1 VFCLL
6 YLRLTFLAALTP
18 FNAATAAMVPCACAR
33 LISMTNPGEDAGQT
47 PSSDSSGSGSE
58 PASSGYEAP
67 SIEQS
72 QQQPS
77 QPEESQPTEQSSYT
91 PPPAYNPP
99 PAYDTP
105 SYLPQPGYPNFPPS
119 DYTQPT
125 EYPTAGGAQPG
136 YPPPP
141 YPGPTGYGAPSYP
154 PPPYG
159 PPQYGAPPPG
169 YAPPPTG
176 YPAPEYSAYGSPA
189 RKTNSMAIASLVCSL
204 VGFLCW
210 LGSIAGIVLGIVA
223 INQIKQSREDGQ
235 GLAIAGIAIGALS
248 LIVGVIFFAVA
259 LSS

>member
-1 VFCLL
+1 
-6 YLRLTFLAALTP
+6 
-18 FNAATAAMVPCACAR
+18 

-77 QPEESQPTEQSSYT
+77 QPEASQPTEQSSYT

-99 PAYDTP
+99 PAYDAP
-105 SYLPQPGYPNFPPS
+105 SYPPQPSYPNFPAS

-125 EYPTAGGAQPG
+125 EYPAAGGAQPG
-136 YPPPP
+136 YPPP

-154 PPPYG
+154 PPYG
-159 PPQYGAPPPG
+159 APQYGAPPPG
-169 YAPPPTG
+169 YPPPPAGYGPPPIG
-176 YPAPEYSAYGSPA
+176 YPAPEYSAYGPPA
-189 RKTNSMAIASLVCSL
+189 QKTNSMAIASLVCSL

-223 INQIKQSREDGQ
+223 INQIKQTREDGQ

-248 LIVGVIFFAVA
+248 LIVGVIFFVVA
-259 LSS
+259 LSN